1 MAGSAGFI
9 RDMMGSLEL
18 NRALKKIRN
27 HKMLNHGKMKYQK
40 QAFIHGYEATEEEL
54 SALRIQLETEKRKA
68 NLKRIKAILII
79 IVISL
84 IIFNLLYFNT
94 DLKNEIP
101 KA

>member
-1 MAGSAGFI
+1 MAGGAGFI
-9 RDMMGSLEL
+9 RDMMVSLEL
-18 NRALKKIRN
+18 NRALKKEIRN

-40 QAFIHGYEATEEEL
+40 QAFIHGYEASEDEL

-84 IIFNLLYFNT
+84 FIWGCLFIRF
-94 DLKNEIP
+94 
-101 KA
+101 